1 MKKLISGAAL
11 AALGWLALTGP
22 ALAEPKP
29 DTAEAAW
36 LDDKLAVRKEIVV
49 KPGAG
54 GAGLDAKTAVFPF
67 MLRLSTQ
74 TFAFDD
80 VKADG
85 SDLRV
90 AGPNGE
96 RVDHYVENFDPEAGL
111 ATVWVKGVNFDP
123 AAASAYQL
131 YYGGDVP
138 STANPSGV
146 FDASEVLVID
156 FTGNA
161 PRDRTRNNNQMTS
174 VPTAPGFAGQSARFS
189 GSEVLRVSGSSSL
202 NTAGRPFT
210 WMSWVKPEAPS
221 NGVIVDRPG
230 SFSIAL
236 SGLTPTASVS
246 GVAIPSTTA
255 LTAGSWNHV
264 ALVAG
269 EDGRATL
276 FVNGKAGGQA
286 TAALP
291 AQQGDI
297 AIGQGFTG
305 KIDNVRFA
313 AAARSPGYVQAVAN
327 SENGRGL
334 VTFGAEQQKKGHF
347 ELSYFVTVVKNVT
360 LEGWIVIAACAVLLA
375 LAIVVMVQKFG
386 LLKRIEK
393 SNRSFETA
401 YAGEPSLDSGK
412 LAEEARKN
420 PDSTLS
426 QLYAAGVQE
435 VNNRSKNGRAS
446 FSSSAIEALKARID
460 AVTSNQA
467 YSLSDK
473 LVILTLSIAGGPF
486 LGLLGTV
493 IGVMITFAAIAA
505 QGNVNVNAIAPGVA
519 AALLATAAGLLV
531 AIPAL
536 FAYNLILTRIKRINA
551 ANRSFADTLV
561 ARIAEEYGA

>member
-1 MKKLISGAAL
+1 MKKLISGAAI
-11 AALGWLALTGP
+11 AALGWLALSGP
-22 ALAEPKP
+22 ALAENE
-29 DTAEAAW
+29 DAAW

-74 TFAFDD
+74 TFAFND
-80 VKADG
+80 VKPDG

-111 ATVWVKGVNFDP
+111 ATIWVKGVNFDP
-123 AAASAYQL
+123 AASATYQL

-138 STANPSGV
+138 STANPSSV
-146 FDASEVLVID
+146 FDASDVLAVD
-156 FTGNA
+156 FSGAA
-161 PRDRTRNNNQMTS
+161 PKDRTRNNNQVTT

-189 GSEVLRVSGSSSL
+189 GSEVFRVTGSSSL
-202 NTAGRPFT
+202 NIAGRPFT
-210 WMSWVKPEAPS
+210 WMAWVKPEGPS
-221 NGVIVDRPG
+221 NGSIVDRPG

-236 SGLTPTASVS
+236 AGLTPSASVG
-246 GVAIPSTTA
+246 GVPIASNAA

-269 EDGRATL
+269 EDGKATL
-276 FVNGKAGGQA
+276 FVNGKPAGQA
-286 TAALP
+286 SAPLP

-297 AIGQGFTG
+297 AVGQGFTG
-305 KIDNVRFA
+305 QIDNIRFS

-360 LEGWIVIAACAVLLA
+360 IEGWLVIGLCAILLA
-375 LAIVVMVQKFG
+375 LAIAVMVQKFG

-393 SNRSFETA
+393 ANRSFEGV
-401 YAGEPSLDSGK
+401 YNGEANLDSGK
-412 LAEEARKN
+412 LGEEARRN

-426 QLYAAGVQE
+426 QLYAAGLQE
-435 VNNRSKNGRAS
+435 VTKRSADGRAR
-446 FSSSAIEALKARID
+446 FTSSGIEALKARID
-460 AVTSNQA
+460 SVTSNQA

-493 IGVMITFAAIAA
+493 VGVMITFAAIAA